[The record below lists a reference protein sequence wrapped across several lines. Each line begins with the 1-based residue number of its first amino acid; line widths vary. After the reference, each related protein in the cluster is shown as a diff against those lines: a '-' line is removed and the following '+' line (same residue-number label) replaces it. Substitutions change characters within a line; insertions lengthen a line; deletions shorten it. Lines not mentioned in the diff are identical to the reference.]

1 MATKDRNI
9 YLGLTATQLKERS
22 SLPSAANIAVNAS
35 SISCKNLDTGAIPG
49 VLGLSSYDLLALCK
63 HANVNKWSQFKPGT
77 LIIDG
82 SQEFIHSRPDP
93 QDPGEFC
100 AYNHNAPTPTIN
112 EGGGPGGSKS
122 YDYEGIALLVR
133 VQMQM
138 GEVNWPAIS
147 ADITHLYCFLSY
159 GGSEHFTLEYEITST
174 GLQYVGAEIDFNI
187 TANRSYSCAFW
198 FGKPANKKI
207 AKFPGFPSFTI
218 NAVYAVPAD
227 VEVTSI
233 GTIANGLEYDRM
245 NVSFNFTNTG
255 GAGSAT
261 IYWQL
266 YNSSNVKI
274 DEGSQSVSFAA
285 GSGSRALSGLTYPS
299 AGTGYTLRI
308 KEADD
313 SSWEVSNSFNVTP

>member
-9 YLGLTATQLKERS
+9 YLGLTASQLKDRS

-63 HANVNKWSQFKPGT
+63 HANVNKWSEFKPGS
-77 LIIDG
+77 LSING
-82 SQEFIHSRPDP
+82 SQEFEHSRPDP

-100 AYNHNAPTPTIN
+100 GYNHSAPTPSID
-112 EGGGPGGSKS
+112 EGGGAGGSKS
-122 YDYEGIALLVR
+122 YDYEGINILARVR
-133 VQMQM
+133 MQM

-174 GLQYVGAEIDFNI
+174 SLQYVGAEIDFDI
-187 TANRSYSCAFW
+187 SADRSYSCAFW
-198 FGKPANKKI
+198 FGKPASKKI

-218 NAVYAVPAD
+218 NVVYAVPAD

-233 GTIANGLEYDRM
+233 SSIANGLEYDRM
-245 NVSFNFTNTG
+245 NVTVGFTNSG
-255 GAGSAT
+255 GAGAAT
-261 IYWQL
+261 VYWEL

-285 GSGSRALSGLTYPS
+285 GSGTRALTGLTYPA
-299 AGTGYTLRI
+299 AGTGYTLRA

-313 SSWEVSNSFNVTP
+313 AYWEVSNAFNVTP